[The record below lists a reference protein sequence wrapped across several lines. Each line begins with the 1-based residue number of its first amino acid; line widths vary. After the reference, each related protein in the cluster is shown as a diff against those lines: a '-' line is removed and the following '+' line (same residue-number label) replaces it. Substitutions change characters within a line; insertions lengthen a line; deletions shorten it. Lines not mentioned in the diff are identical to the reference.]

1 MKQDVKIMLKRD
13 IVLNKELSNN
23 ALLTYVGLAI
33 CLKQGMDYVYADK
46 NILYFYLSGVLSS
59 IPRRFD
65 ENLRNGLKEL
75 LDKKVITCK
84 KKSNNAYYINID
96 DFVVNQDDCYI
107 IVYLSEIQKIVCCNY
122 QGKISLLRYYI
133 GLLSTFILKNKI
145 KDIREPDR
153 YNNKLGMVSQEYLSD
168 ILDVSI
174 HTVVE
179 YIKILEQLEILYVSR
194 CSFMFRD
201 NKGSIKRHNNIYGR
215 YCDRELID
223 EFAKIRY
230 DMYDDLHKVKSTT
243 ATNNARSLMQKYN
256 CLRNDTSYD
265 KDTVAAIYKYVCSY
279 NKKYPKKAKDMKP
292 FEKYGYKT
300 EKTN

>member
-1 MKQDVKIMLKRD
+1 MKQDVKIMLKKD

-33 CLKQGMDYVYADK
+33 SLKPGMDYVYSDK
-46 NILYFYLSGVLSS
+46 NMLYFYLSGVLSS

-96 DFVVNQDDCYI
+96 DFIVNQDDNYI
-107 IVYLSEIQKIVCCNY
+107 VIYLSEIQKIVCCNY

-145 KDIREPDR
+145 KDIRNSDR
-153 YNNKLGMVSQEYLSD
+153 YNNKLGMVSQEYISD
-168 ILDVSI
+168 ILNVSV

-179 YIKILEQLEILYVSR
+179 YTKILEQLELLYISR
-194 CSFMFRD
+194 CSFMFKD
-201 NKGSIKRHNNIYGR
+201 NKGNVKRHNNIYGR
-215 YCDRELID
+215 YSDKELID
-223 EFAKIRY
+223 EFVKIRY
-230 DMYDDLHKVKSTT
+230 EMYDDLHKVKSTT

-256 CLRNDTSYD
+256 CLRNDKKYD
-265 KDTVAAIYKYVCSY
+265 KDTVSAIYDHVCKY
-279 NKKYPKKAKDMKP
+279 NKKYPNKSKDMKP
-292 FEKYGYKT
+292 FEKYGYKVD
-300 EKTN
+300 